1 MEIQL
6 EHSGTQVGNMK
17 EILIISSG
25 PLNNELT
32 PECIRQASE
41 GVKSAGGRIS
51 HINLNSQK
59 LRHCISC
66 DHGWGTCIHK
76 HTCIIKDDYTKI
88 FNAMKKC
95 DGLIIISPV
104 YFGDTTEIHK
114 VFFDRLRRC
123 EASRSFSQKTIDHET
138 KCKDN
143 IIIDNSKSQLDKKN
157 IVLIAVAGGGGGGS
171 LTCLN
176 QMERYCS
183 SFGGI
188 ILDRLTVTR
197 YNRQTKLEAVR
208 KSGGHIA
215 KPPYVENIRE

>member
-1 MEIQL
+1 MKKMIKE
-6 EHSGTQVGNMK
+6 TDMK

-25 PLNNELT
+25 PLKNELT

-41 GVKSAGGRIS
+41 GVTSDGGRIS

-59 LRHCISC
+59 LRHCLCC
-66 DHGWGTCIHK
+66 DNGWGTCIHK
-76 HTCIIKDDYTKI
+76 HTCIIKDDFFEI
-88 FNAMKKC
+88 FNAMKNS

-123 EASRSFSQKTIDHET
+123 EASRCFSQKTIDHET

-143 IIIDNSKSQLDKKN
+143 IIKDNNKSQLEKKD
-157 IVLIAVAGGGGGGS
+157 IILIAVAGGGGGGS

-176 QMERYCS
+176 QMESYCG
-183 SFGGI
+183 SFGGN
-188 ILDRLTVTR
+188 ILDRITVTR
-197 YNRQTKLEAVR
+197 FNRQTKLEAV
-208 KSGGHIA
+208 KQAGSYLA